1 MLEPFYRVWVKEK
14 NKSNNFVFYS
24 NPTYIQNKVCFKG
37 HTENKGNVSM
47 AWTCGHFLQ
56 SHLISIIIKIAH
68 LFPHQIFTMESSCAI
83 IIIIIII
90 NTLFYFKNKNT
101 YIFLPSFYILYQYLS
116 EYRNKNRVIE
126 PILCDLRHHN

>member
-1 MLEPFYRVWVKEK
+1 MLQRTHRKQRKCEHGMDVWTF
-14 NKSNNFVFYS
+14 S
-24 NPTYIQNKVCFKG
+24 
-37 HTENKGNVSM
+37 TES
-47 AWTCGHFLQ
+47 
-56 SHLISIIIKIAH
+56 SDRLISIIIKIAH
-68 LFPHQIFTMESSCAI
+68 LFPHQIFTMESSCAII

>member
-1 MLEPFYRVWVKEK
+1 MLQRTHRKQRKCEHGMDVWTF
-14 NKSNNFVFYS
+14 S
-24 NPTYIQNKVCFKG
+24 
-37 HTENKGNVSM
+37 TES
-47 AWTCGHFLQ
+47 
-56 SHLISIIIKIAH
+56 SDRLISIIIKIAH

-90 NTLFYFKNKNT
+90 INTLLYFKNKNT